1 MNMKDLIMGTE
12 EENKAFLEQ
21 EEKKKHPEK
30 DGFVDPHEITKDM
43 LISDIL
49 AVYPQAATFL
59 MECGMGCISCG
70 AAQFES
76 LGQAA
81 MVHGID
87 ADDLV
92 EALNEQA
99 ENW

>member
-1 MNMKDLIMGTE
+1 MQELLFGSA
-12 EENKAFLEQ
+12 EENAAQLER
-21 EEKKKHPEK
+21 EAKKKNPSAE
-30 DGFVDPHEITKDM
+30 GFVDPHEIKKDM
-43 LISDIL
+43 MISDIL
-49 AVYPQAATFL
+49 AVYPQAAMFL

-70 AAQFES
+70 AAQFET
-76 LGQAA
+76 LEQAS

>member
-1 MNMKDLIMGTE
+1 MQELLFGSQ
-12 EENKAFLEQ
+12 EENAAQLER
-21 EEKKKHPEK
+21 EAKKKNPGA

-43 LISDIL
+43 LIVDIL
-49 AVYPQAATFL
+49 AVYPQAAMFL

-70 AAQFES
+70 AAQFET
-76 LGQAA
+76 LEQAS

-87 ADDLV
+87 VDDLV